1 MQWHELSRT
10 NNCFYLCLS
19 MPALDVLI
27 VLSSTYRM
35 EGRIL
40 LFRSTAIPWSFCS
53 LLKICVFSF
62 DDRLTVE
69 YRLPLL
75 RAVVGACCFTELRSI
90 SQERL
95 RAAIASWCAGDR
107 RTFSV
112 YAFRRHQDL
121 SSNDTL
127 PAYRRLPTKSLNSI
141 RVHQEPTDAPNR
153 TSSLPC
159 KRARNLIQSK
169 LPMQANT

>member
-1 MQWHELSRT
+1 MTAHRNSSKICCIFQIRRLLLFDFVRWSVKVVRLEKYKHSVLCNGTSYHAPITAFICACRCLPYMSQLSLLLSR
-10 NNCFYLCLS
+10 
-19 MPALDVLI
+19 
-27 VLSSTYRM
+27 TYRM

-90 SQERL
+90 GQERL

-112 YAFRRHQDL
+112 
-121 SSNDTL
+121 
-127 PAYRRLPTKSLNSI
+127 
-141 RVHQEPTDAPNR
+141 
-153 TSSLPC
+153 
-159 KRARNLIQSK
+159 
-169 LPMQANT
+169 